1 MSESSVRAWLLEFS
15 RNQIAAVGLH
25 EIVEVLSRPKL
36 YHVPLADIRCHQVLV
51 WRDEILPVVNFG
63 ASAQAH
69 DAQPGGAVTAITVY
83 QTVPGEPL
91 RHGALELSVMPKTIS
106 VSDNMACALP
116 NSASAI
122 TDLAISCFS
131 YENLAVP
138 VIDLTR
144 VFERPP
150 GSVMIDQSPESRSPQ
165 AS

>member
-1 MSESSVRAWLLEFS
+1 MNESSVRAWLLEFS

-36 YHVPLADIRCHQVLV
+36 YHVPLADTRCHQVLV
-51 WRDEILPVVNFG
+51 WRDEILPVVDFG
-63 ASAQAH
+63 AARGAN
-69 DAQPGGAVTAITVY
+69 DDRAAPGGAVTAIAVY

-91 RHGALELSVMPKTIS
+91 RYGALELAVMPKTIS
-106 VSDNMACALP
+106 VADNMACALP
-116 NSASAI
+116 DSASYI
-122 TDLAISCFS
+122 EDLAISCFS

-150 GSVMIDQSPESRSPQ
+150 AIRDD
-165 AS
+165 